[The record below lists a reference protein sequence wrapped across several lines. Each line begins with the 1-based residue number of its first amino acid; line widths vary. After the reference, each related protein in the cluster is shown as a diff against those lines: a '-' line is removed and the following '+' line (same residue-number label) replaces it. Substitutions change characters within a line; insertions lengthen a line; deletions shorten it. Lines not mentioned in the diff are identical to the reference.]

1 MIGISHLFNLFQ
13 RVKLVAKVKLSFRN
27 SKFPFFHISY
37 LASAQPERHMQPR
50 IIPLGLIG
58 IIIKNRKE
66 ENNGE
71 GFGRKEI

>member
-1 MIGISHLFNLFQ
+1 MIGISHLFNLTQ
-13 RVKLVAKVKLSFRN
+13 RVNLVAKVKFSFRN
-27 SKFPFFHISY
+27 LKSPFFHSSY

-50 IIPLGLIG
+50 IISLGLIG

-66 ENNGE
+66 ENNGK